1 MEIRHTRTDDL
12 PVLRTIFDNA
22 RRFMVRTGNPNQWEE
37 GFPPQ
42 AVLEADIQAE
52 CSYVCVE
59 DGRILATFFF
69 STAGEPTYRVIREGA
84 WLDAA
89 PYGVVHRIAAA
100 EQGHGAAAY
109 CLDWCLAQCGNIRID
124 THRRQQTHA
133 AAARAAGLCLLWAD
147 RSGRRARRAAGL
159 SKTSGIDKT
168 RSGTGWFCSGLF
180 CIP

>member
-1 MEIRHTRTDDL
+1 MEIRHTRTNDL

-42 AVLEADIQAE
+42 AVLEADIQAG

-59 DGRILATFFF
+59 NGRILATFFF

-100 EQGHGAAAY
+100 EQGNGAAAY

-124 THRRQQTHA
+124 THRDNKPMQRLL
-133 AAARAAGLCLLWAD
+133 ARLGYAYCGLIDLEE
-147 RSGRRARRAAGL
+147 GRGERLAFQKRRE
-159 SKTSGIDKT
+159 
-168 RSGTGWFCSGLF
+168 
-180 CIP
+180 

>member
-22 RRFMVRTGNPNQWEE
+22 RRFMVHTGNPNQWEE

-124 THRRQQTHA
+124 THRDNKPMQRLL
-133 AAARAAGLCLLWAD
+133 ARLGYTYCGLIDLEE
-147 RSGRRARRAAGL
+147 GRGERLAFQKRRE
-159 SKTSGIDKT
+159 
-168 RSGTGWFCSGLF
+168 
-180 CIP
+180 

>member
-42 AVLEADIQAE
+42 AVLEADIQAG

-124 THRRQQTHA
+124 THRDNKPMQRLL
-133 AAARAAGLCLLWAD
+133 ARLGYTYCGLIDLEE
-147 RSGRRARRAAGL
+147 GRGERLAFQKRRE
-159 SKTSGIDKT
+159 
-168 RSGTGWFCSGLF
+168 
-180 CIP
+180 

>member
-42 AVLEADIQAE
+42 AVLEADIQAG

-124 THRRQQTHA
+124 THRDNKPMQRLL
-133 AAARAAGLCLLWAD
+133 ARLGYAYCGLIDLEE
-147 RSGRRARRAAGL
+147 GRGERLAFQKRRE
-159 SKTSGIDKT
+159 
-168 RSGTGWFCSGLF
+168 
-180 CIP
+180 

>member
-124 THRRQQTHA
+124 THRDNKPMQRLL
-133 AAARAAGLCLLWAD
+133 ARLGYAYCGLIDLEEGRGERLA
-147 RSGRRARRAAGL
+147 RGRRRHAL
-159 SKTSGIDKT
+159 SE
-168 RSGTGWFCSGLF
+168 
-180 CIP
+180 

>member
-1 MEIRHTRTDDL
+1 MEIRHTRIDDL

-124 THRRQQTHA
+124 THRDNKPMQRLL
-133 AAARAAGLCLLWAD
+133 ARLGYAYCGLIDLEE
-147 RSGRRARRAAGL
+147 GRGERLAFQKRRE
-159 SKTSGIDKT
+159 
-168 RSGTGWFCSGLF
+168 
-180 CIP
+180 

>member
-22 RRFMVRTGNPNQWEE
+22 RRFMVRTGNPNQWEV

-42 AVLEADIQAE
+42 AVLEADIQAG

-100 EQGHGAAAY
+100 EQGQGAAAY

-124 THRRQQTHA
+124 THRDNKPMQRLL
-133 AAARAAGLCLLWAD
+133 ARLGYTYCGLIDLEE
-147 RSGRRARRAAGL
+147 GRGERLAFQKRRE
-159 SKTSGIDKT
+159 
-168 RSGTGWFCSGLF
+168 
-180 CIP
+180 

>member
-37 GFPPQ
+37 GFPSQ
-42 AVLEADIQAE
+42 AVLEADIQAG

-124 THRRQQTHA
+124 THRDNKPMQRLL
-133 AAARAAGLCLLWAD
+133 ARLGYAYCGLIDLEE
-147 RSGRRARRAAGL
+147 GRGERLAFQKRRE
-159 SKTSGIDKT
+159 
-168 RSGTGWFCSGLF
+168 
-180 CIP
+180 

>member
-52 CSYVCVE
+52 CSYVNVE

-100 EQGHGAAAY
+100 EQGNGAAAY

-124 THRRQQTHA
+124 THRDNKPMQRLL
-133 AAARAAGLCLLWAD
+133 ARLGYAYCGLIDLEE
-147 RSGRRARRAAGL
+147 GRGERLAFQKRRE
-159 SKTSGIDKT
+159 
-168 RSGTGWFCSGLF
+168 
-180 CIP
+180 

>member
-22 RRFMVRTGNPNQWEE
+22 RRFMVRTGNPNQWEV

-42 AVLEADIQAE
+42 AVLEADIQAG

-100 EQGHGAAAY
+100 EQGQGAAAY

-124 THRRQQTHA
+124 THRDNKPMQRLL
-133 AAARAAGLCLLWAD
+133 ARLGYAYCGLIDLEE
-147 RSGRRARRAAGL
+147 GRGERLAFQKRRE
-159 SKTSGIDKT
+159 
-168 RSGTGWFCSGLF
+168 
-180 CIP
+180 

>member
-12 PVLRTIFDNA
+12 SALRTIFDNA
-22 RRFMVRTGNPNQWEE
+22 RRFMVRTGNPNQWEV

-42 AVLEADIQAE
+42 AVLEADIQAG

-124 THRRQQTHA
+124 THRDNKPMQRLL
-133 AAARAAGLCLLWAD
+133 ARLGYAYCGLIALEE
-147 RSGRRARRAAGL
+147 GRGERLAFQKRRE
-159 SKTSGIDKT
+159 
-168 RSGTGWFCSGLF
+168 
-180 CIP
+180 

>member
-52 CSYVCVE
+52 CSYVNVE

-100 EQGHGAAAY
+100 EQGNGAAAY

-124 THRRQQTHA
+124 THRDNKPMQRLLARLGYAYCGLIDLEEGRGERLAFQKRQE
-133 AAARAAGLCLLWAD
+133 
-147 RSGRRARRAAGL
+147 
-159 SKTSGIDKT
+159 
-168 RSGTGWFCSGLF
+168 
-180 CIP
+180 

>member
-59 DGRILATFFF
+59 DERILVTFFF

-124 THRRQQTHA
+124 THRDNKPMQRLL
-133 AAARAAGLCLLWAD
+133 ARLGYAYCGLIDLEE
-147 RSGRRARRAAGL
+147 GRGERLAFQKRRE
-159 SKTSGIDKT
+159 
-168 RSGTGWFCSGLF
+168 
-180 CIP
+180 

>member
-124 THRRQQTHA
+124 THRDNKPMQRLL
-133 AAARAAGLCLLWAD
+133 ARLGYAYCGLIDLEE
-147 RSGRRARRAAGL
+147 GRGERLAFQKRRE
-159 SKTSGIDKT
+159 
-168 RSGTGWFCSGLF
+168 
-180 CIP
+180 

>member
-42 AVLEADIQAE
+42 AVLEADIQAG

-59 DGRILATFFF
+59 NGRILATFFF

-124 THRRQQTHA
+124 THRDNKPMQRLL
-133 AAARAAGLCLLWAD
+133 ARLGYAYCGLIDLEE
-147 RSGRRARRAAGL
+147 GRGERLAFQKRRE
-159 SKTSGIDKT
+159 
-168 RSGTGWFCSGLF
+168 
-180 CIP
+180 

>member
-124 THRRQQTHA
+124 THRDNKPMQRLL
-133 AAARAAGLCLLWAD
+133 ARLGYTYCGLIDLEE
-147 RSGRRARRAAGL
+147 GRGERLAFQKRRE
-159 SKTSGIDKT
+159 
-168 RSGTGWFCSGLF
+168 
-180 CIP
+180 

>member
-42 AVLEADIQAE
+42 AVLEADIQAG

-69 STAGEPTYRVIREGA
+69 SAAGEPTYRVIREGA

-124 THRRQQTHA
+124 THRDNKPMQRLL
-133 AAARAAGLCLLWAD
+133 ARLGYAYCGLIDLEE
-147 RSGRRARRAAGL
+147 GRGERLAFQKRRE
-159 SKTSGIDKT
+159 
-168 RSGTGWFCSGLF
+168 
-180 CIP
+180 

>member
-12 PVLRTIFDNA
+12 PVRRTIFDTA

-124 THRRQQTHA
+124 THRDNKPMQRLL
-133 AAARAAGLCLLWAD
+133 ARLGYAYCGLIDLEE
-147 RSGRRARRAAGL
+147 GRGERLAFQKRRE
-159 SKTSGIDKT
+159 
-168 RSGTGWFCSGLF
+168 
-180 CIP
+180 

>member
-12 PVLRTIFDNA
+12 PVLRTIFDNE

-42 AVLEADIQAE
+42 AVLEADIQAG

-124 THRRQQTHA
+124 THRDNKPMQRLL
-133 AAARAAGLCLLWAD
+133 ARLGYAYCGLIDLEE
-147 RSGRRARRAAGL
+147 GRGERLAFQKRRE
-159 SKTSGIDKT
+159 
-168 RSGTGWFCSGLF
+168 
-180 CIP
+180 

>member
-59 DGRILATFFF
+59 DERILVTFFF

-100 EQGHGAAAY
+100 EQGNGAAAY

-124 THRRQQTHA
+124 THRDNKPMQRLL
-133 AAARAAGLCLLWAD
+133 ARLGYAYCGLIDLEE
-147 RSGRRARRAAGL
+147 GRGERLAFQKRRE
-159 SKTSGIDKT
+159 
-168 RSGTGWFCSGLF
+168 
-180 CIP
+180 

>member
-59 DGRILATFFF
+59 GGRILATFFF

-124 THRRQQTHA
+124 THRDNKPMQRLL
-133 AAARAAGLCLLWAD
+133 ARLGYAYCGLIDLEE
-147 RSGRRARRAAGL
+147 GRGERLAFQKRRE
-159 SKTSGIDKT
+159 
-168 RSGTGWFCSGLF
+168 
-180 CIP
+180 